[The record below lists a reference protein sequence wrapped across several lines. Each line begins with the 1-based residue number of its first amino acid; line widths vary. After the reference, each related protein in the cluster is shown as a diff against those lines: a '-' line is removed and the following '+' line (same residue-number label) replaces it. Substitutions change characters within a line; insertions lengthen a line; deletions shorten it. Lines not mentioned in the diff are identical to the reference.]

1 MRKDK
6 YKNVVE
12 NNNITSED
20 FFSIIGGKSVG
31 EVSKNNVLKNSS
43 VIYACINMIASTIST
58 CEINMFEENGTGRK
72 KVINEISYLLNVS
85 PNELITS
92 TQFWHT
98 FITNLLI
105 FGNGYALID
114 FKKGVP
120 KKITLLDSAKTT
132 IELSNGKYFIRSIT
146 YDNKSIYTQYENV
159 LHVADVTSGDG
170 VVGTSRIDSII
181 EKINLQR
188 DAMGKASKSFKEGS
202 QIKGILN
209 VATDLSAEAKTK
221 LKSAFNNVLNSDSS
235 GVSVLSNGIEYQ
247 NVASSVS
254 NLVDN
259 EFINSIKLTT
269 SEIASI
275 FGIPVPLL
283 NDLSS
288 TNYSNMQI
296 LWRNFFA
303 NMQGLIAKIEEQ
315 CQLKLLSREDRQKYF
330 FRLDTTAKL
339 RTDDTERA
347 NFYKVMIQN
356 GLMTINEC
364 RAMEC
369 LEEKEGGDEIRAS
382 LNTINIKWMDEY
394 QLRKSGADS
403 TDLTSDTDSN
413 SNIETK
419 TKEE

>member
-20 FFSIIGGKSVG
+20 FLSIIGGKSVG

-132 IELSNGKYFIRSIT
+132 VELSNGKYFVRSMT
-146 YDNKSIYTQYENV
+146 CDNKSIYTQYENI
-159 LHVADVTSGDG
+159 LHVADVTSGDMI
-170 VVGTSRIDSII
+170 VGTSRIDSIM

-188 DAMGKASKSFKEGS
+188 DAMGKASKSFKDGS

-209 VATDLSAEAKTK
+209 VATDLSPEAKTK
-221 LKSAFNNVLNSDSS
+221 LKSAFNNVLNSDASGVAVLSS
-235 GVSVLSNGIEYQ
+235 GVEYQ
-247 NVASSVS
+247 NVTSSVS

-315 CQLKLLSREDRQKYF
+315 CQLKLLSREERQKYF
-330 FRLDTTAKL
+330 FRLDTTSKL

-347 NFYKVMIQN
+347 NFYKVMLGSGI
-356 GLMTINEC
+356 MSINEC

-369 LEEKEGGDEIRAS
+369 LEEKEGGDALRVT
-382 LNTINIKWMDEY
+382 LNNVNLEYADRY
-394 QLRKSGADS
+394 QLSKSGFS
-403 TDLTSDTDSN
+403 
-413 SNIETK
+413 
-419 TKEE
+419 KEETDDAIDDKPIIEENKEE